1 MTIEFLGRHAA
12 THDTALLY
20 VSDHGES
27 LGEHGLFLHGLP
39 YAIAPD
45 VQTHVPM
52 VMWLSDGFRSSRGID
67 EGCLRARAE
76 RPATH
81 DNVFHTVLGLL
92 DVETSVR
99 ERSLDMTDDCR
110 LDRAAQDD
118 RPSPAAWRADPDL
131 LDSAGADPARLEQ
144 TRLTRSR
151 ATLVLGDPEAVGET
165 MDSVRRR
172 TGG

>member
-52 VMWLSDGFRSSRGID
+52 VMWLSDDFRSSRGID
-67 EGCLRARAE
+67 ESCLRARAE

-110 LDRAAQDD
+110 LDRAA
-118 RPSPAAWRADPDL
+118 RSFGDL
-131 LDSAGADPARLEQ
+131 GCGVHGLEPARYLGAS
-144 TRLTRSR
+144 TRRRSSR
-151 ATLVLGDPEAVGET
+151 AVANCDLQQQCSA
-165 MDSVRRR
+165 
-172 TGG
+172 